1 MESDVADRQRAPWQL
16 LLRQST
22 QHPGPAH
29 RQQEHGTGDAPIK
42 INAATV
48 QILKLPA
55 MIDPGI
61 YPKPIP
67 FGGLQAGPLIV
78 PPRHCWPR
86 DAVGG
91 DQQQGN
97 GHRRKVQHLGA

>member
-1 MESDVADRQRAPWQL
+1 MESDVADRQRAPRQL

-67 FGGLQAGPLIV
+67 FAGLGKPA
-78 PPRHCWPR
+78 R
-86 DAVGG
+86 
-91 DQQQGN
+91 
-97 GHRRKVQHLGA
+97 